1 MDAINYILDELLKDK
16 VDYMEMYTEIN
27 EDGEREKIKFENI
40 KCYIQNEQKVK
51 YTSDKRTITIN
62 GYVYLKSDPFPNI
75 KIFDGKISVNNQEF
89 KIVGGRKYKDI
100 FSEDIV
106 YTRLEVI

>member
-1 MDAINYILDELLKDK
+1 MEAIKYILDELLKDNL
-16 VDYMEMYTEIN
+16 DYVEMYAGIN
-27 EDGEREKIKFENI
+27 EDGEREKIKLKNI
-40 KCYIQNEQKVK
+40 KCYIQDEQKIK

-62 GYVYLKSDPFPNI
+62 GYIYLKGDPFPNI
-75 KIFDGKISVNNQEF
+75 RIFDGKISVNNQEF
-89 KIVGGRKYKDI
+89 KIIGGRKYRDI